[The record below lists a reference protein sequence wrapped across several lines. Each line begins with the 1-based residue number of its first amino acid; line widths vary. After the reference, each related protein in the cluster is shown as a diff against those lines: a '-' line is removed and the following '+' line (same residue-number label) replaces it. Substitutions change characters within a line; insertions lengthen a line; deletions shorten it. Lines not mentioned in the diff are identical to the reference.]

1 MAIGFYDLYKNLPMF
16 NSFIGDYINWL
27 EDLIYLR
34 MTILMGYI
42 IYFTGPFSY
51 MFYNIFNPLVLDMA
65 YKAIYPA
72 IYIASCLK
80 AVIILFYEL
89 LLPVQAVII
98 LFFKT
103 GWHLL
108 STVLYL
114 PFIGVYWFL
123 KMIYDGLTGVVL
135 VFKSI
140 GQSFQGIL
148 RIIKPVTEQ
157 ENREASMSFFQ
168 IAYQLC
174 LYWSQ
179 SLTKRV
185 IQATK
190 AIYDFIVYV
199 GCEIGKHNYTITCAV
214 YEKV

>member
-1 MAIGFYDLYKNLPMF
+1 MAIGFYYLYKNLPVF

-51 MFYNIFNPLVLDMA
+51 MFYNIFNPLVLKMA
-65 YKAIYPA
+65 YKAIYPV
-72 IYIASCLK
+72 IYLATCFK
-80 AVIILFYEL
+80 AVIILLYEL

-103 GWHLL
+103 GWHLV

-114 PFIGVYWFL
+114 PFIGVYWLL
-123 KMIYDGLTGVVL
+123 KLIYDGLMGVIL

-140 GQSFQGIL
+140 G
-148 RIIKPVTEQ
+148 
-157 ENREASMSFFQ
+157 
-168 IAYQLC
+168 
-174 LYWSQ
+174 
-179 SLTKRV
+179 
-185 IQATK
+185 
-190 AIYDFIVYV
+190 
-199 GCEIGKHNYTITCAV
+199 
-214 YEKV
+214 